1 MLLQCSNI
9 SKFFGTTAILKDITF
24 KIENNEKIAIVGVN
38 GAGKSTLMRIIS
50 NQESF
55 DSGEI
60 YKAKGTTIGYLT
72 QESNL
77 HLTETIYSEMI
88 KVFEPIILMENRMRE
103 LESQMSQ
110 AQQLDTIMKEYD
122 ELTHRFSELDGYSYQ
137 SRIKGVLKGLGFT
150 ENDFNLNIQS
160 LSGGQKTRV
169 SLAKLLLLQPTL
181 LLLDEPTNHLDTKA
195 IMWLET
201 YLKNY
206 NHAVVIISHDRY
218 FIDQVCT
225 SILEVEHGKSKL
237 FRGNYSFYVRTR
249 TKDKEVEM
257 KHYENQQRIIKK
269 QEESIQLLRSYNR
282 EKSIKRA
289 MSKEKQLEKME
300 KMDKPESD
308 PETIRLRFHP
318 QIQSGYN
325 VLQLENLSYRY
336 DQEWLFQNL
345 SLDVKRGERIALIGP
360 NGIGKT
366 TLFKLILQQLS
377 PSDGKITFGTHVET
391 AYYDQE
397 HTSLHPLKSIFNE
410 IQDEYPKMN
419 NTQVRN
425 ILASFQFKND
435 DVFKEIQMLSGGEKG
450 RVVLAKLILTNANLL
465 ILDEPTNHL
474 DIASKEI
481 LEEALLEFE
490 GTVLFISHDRYFI
503 NKIATRIVEMT
514 PKELINFPG
523 NYDHYIEQISNQKV
537 EVKKETNYFEH
548 KAKQTIDRKKQNEIR
563 KIEQTISKLEK
574 KIQDLND
581 LLHLDEYVNNY
592 VKYNE
597 LTAQIEEYE
606 TQLLEMMDQW
616 EAASSN

>member
-9 SKFFGTTAILKDITF
+9 SKSFGTTSILKDITF

-50 NQESF
+50 DQESF
-55 DSGEI
+55 DSGDI

-77 HLTETIYSEMI
+77 HLNETIYSEMI
-88 KVFEPIILMENRMRE
+88 KVFEPIILMENRLRE

-110 AQQLDTIMKEYD
+110 TQQLDSIMKEYD

-137 SRIKGVLKGLGFT
+137 SRIKGVLKGLGFN
-150 ENDFNLNIQS
+150 ESDFNLSIQS

-206 NHAVVIISHDRY
+206 KHAVVIISHDRY

-237 FRGNYSFYVRTR
+237 FRGNYSFYVNTR
-249 TKDKEVEM
+249 SKDKEVEM

-318 QIQSGYN
+318 QVQSGYN

-336 DQEWLFQNL
+336 DQEWLFQHL

-377 PSDGKITFGTHVET
+377 PSEGKITFGTHVET

-419 NTQVRN
+419 NTQVRS

-435 DVFKEIQMLSGGEKG
+435 DVFKEVQMLSGGEKG

-537 EVKKETNYFEH
+537 EVKKETDYFEH
-548 KAKQTIDRKKQNEIR
+548 KAKQVIDRKKQNEIR
-563 KIEQTISKLEK
+563 KIEKTISELEK
-574 KIQDLND
+574 KIQELSD
-581 LLHLDEYVNNY
+581 LLHLDEYINDY

-597 LTAQIEEYE
+597 LTSQIEENE
-606 TQLLEMMDQW
+606 AQLLEMMDKW
-616 EAASSN
+616 EEASSN

>member
-9 SKFFGTTAILKDITF
+9 SKSFGTTSILKDITF

-50 NQESF
+50 DQESF
-55 DSGEI
+55 DGGDI

-77 HLTETIYSEMI
+77 HLNETIYSEMI

-110 AQQLDTIMKEYD
+110 TQQLDSIMREYD

-137 SRIKGVLKGLGFT
+137 SRIKGVLKGLGFN
-150 ENDFNLNIQS
+150 ESDFNLTIQS

-237 FRGNYSFYVRTR
+237 FRGNYSFYVNTR
-249 TKDKEVEM
+249 SKDKEVEM

-325 VLQLENLSYRY
+325 VLQFENLSYRY
-336 DQEWLFQNL
+336 DQEWLFQHL

-377 PSDGKITFGTHVET
+377 PSEGKITFGTHVET

-410 IQDEYPKMN
+410 IQDDYPKMN
-419 NTQVRN
+419 NTQVRS

-435 DVFKEIQMLSGGEKG
+435 DVFKEVQMLSGGEKG

-523 NYDHYIEQISNQKV
+523 SYDRYIEQISNQKA
-537 EVKKETNYFEH
+537 EIKKETDYFEH
-548 KAKQTIDRKKQNEIR
+548 KAKQVIDRKKQNEIR
-563 KIEQTISKLEK
+563 KIEQTISELEK
-574 KIQDLND
+574 KIQELND

-597 LTAQIEEYE
+597 LASQIEENE
-606 TQLLEMMDQW
+606 AQLLEMMDKW
-616 EAASSN
+616 ETASSN

>member
-537 EVKKETNYFEH
+537 GVKKETNYFEH